1 MTITF
6 GNRRLA
12 FYIFVFLLSGTVLGV
27 ASYLASTLNPTAF
40 IVFAI
45 IVSALQIFIFL
56 LTLQWSKPKYEMVLL
71 VIFGILWLAMGA
83 YTTDV
88 IGYTQ
93 CETIPARNRILGK
106 NNNEVNARSYCQ
118 QMKVVQ
124 AFSWALFA
132 SFVIAIVILTQLIE
146 QAKKFGRYNIN
157 NEPIKE
163 LPWFDEMPGYY
174 NQSTTGPPMM
184 PMGGPGPMPYPG
196 YPYGGGGYPQ
206 AQPGHAIMIQPG
218 LNGAP
223 PTVSQVPMSAG
234 LPMSAV

>member
-1 MTITF
+1 MTVTF

-12 FYIFVFLLSGTVLGV
+12 FYVFVFLLSGTVLGV
-27 ASYLASTLNPTAF
+27 AAYLASVLDVSAF

-56 LTLQWSKPKYEMVLL
+56 LTLQWSKPKYEQGLL

-88 IGYTQ
+88 IGHIQ
-93 CETIPARNRILGK
+93 CDAIPSSAMIPGK
-106 NNNEVNARSYCQ
+106 NDGEVSQKSWCQ

-132 SFVIAIVILTQLIE
+132 SFVIAFIVLMQLIE
-146 QAKKFGRYNIN
+146 QAKKFGRYNIA

-174 NQSTTGPPMM
+174 NQGTTGMM
-184 PMGGPGPMPYPG
+184 PMGGPGPMPYPQGG
-196 YPYGGGGYPQ
+196 YPYGGYPQ

-218 LNGAP
+218 VNGAP
-223 PTVSQVPMSAG
+223 PVVSQVPMSAG
-234 LPMSAV
+234 LPMSAI